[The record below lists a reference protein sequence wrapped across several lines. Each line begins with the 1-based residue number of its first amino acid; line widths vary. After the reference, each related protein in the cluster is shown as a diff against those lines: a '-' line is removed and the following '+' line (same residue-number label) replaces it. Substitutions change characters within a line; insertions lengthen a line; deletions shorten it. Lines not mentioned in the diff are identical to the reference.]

1 MGDQQK
7 APRYMT
13 QLLDA
18 LGWNQGTR
26 IPLAN
31 PDNQNLET
39 LLIDRQNEIQRLKEA
54 LTLQNQ
60 KTSDLNNYKQHVHTE
75 YQENTRLLFAHKQQ
89 LEQEVKLRQLSCND
103 SDSLA
108 RDITATNKQS
118 KDISERIDKYQ
129 ASITRL
135 LKKADSLKSEVCGE
149 RGALQEWR
157 AQLERNSGDISA
169 IEQFTKQDVSKAKA
183 LETKRQKLKVEHDH
197 MLDRLN
203 QLVSN
208 LSAEERACERISVQV
223 MEGMEQRRQMMVMW
237 TSAVENLRQRDTDIR
252 HIKEDYEVLQVE
264 ANNIADK
271 CREQQSFCDQ
281 QASNNAEAVRANMGL
296 AQQLSNL
303 RLVHQ
308 QLLDVN
314 ATLHSSAQCSQ
325 RELHSMHS
333 TLEKL
338 HMENRRIMEQQHRKD
353 VALKEIINKIKELKA
368 KLAESMDKT
377 KTSEQRAK
385 ELEVILQ
392 EEERY
397 ASNLTLNQQRA
408 MHCSF
413 VEQQKLLALKN
424 EEKLFNMHLKASK
437 AIVSK
442 LEKKQAEVLKNLQS
456 VKESLYN
463 ICYQVETIG
472 SQVSHMEG
480 AQSEREVSAEL
491 LAREN
496 RLLEVRARHAAR
508 AALLERHSAKLQD
521 DMRRLARE
529 LDHFVTTHVAL
540 QSRLRTSML
549 NVEGSEK
556 DLRASRVEWRRAR
569 VEEALTR
576 LRVAHA
582 SRALASLD
590 DRAYNADTQ
599 RLRLDAAMNE
609 RLVEIMARREMFS
622 VQVRALTEDCGKLRG
637 EIKEREN
644 RIDQLKKRYDIFIA
658 SLGKDESG
666 QQLSVTFFKIKFAAE
681 RAELRERGAA
691 LDADIGRQERDISAL
706 EATLRVVH
714 AAHTHFLHHIT
725 PLARDSQ
732 YCCTSRYCRVD
743 IGRQERDIS
752 ALEATLR
759 VVHAAHTH
767 FLHHIT
773 PLARD
778 SQYCCTSRYC
788 RVDIG
793 RQERDISALE
803 ATLRVVHAAHTH
815 FLHHITPLARDSQY
829 CCTSRYCRVDIG
841 RQERDISALEATLRV
856 VHAAHTHFLHHIT
869 PLARD
874 TPEIQELDELMKKY
888 YQVRDELKDLYNA
901 TASMELR
908 VQDASAR
915 ATALH
920 DKCKQLE
927 QRQADC
933 ENELDNL
940 KDRISKHEGRL
951 QNALD
956 VVKNNA
962 KRAKKIFDNV
972 DDWRIF
978 QLALWIRDYSEAA
991 SGALEALAET
1001 CAGVAAVY
1009 SHFAALVASADLQR
1023 YVTRHQRRLHL
1034 LVERL
1039 QADSRIGLPGDDEES
1054 VFSSSVSSLRSGMS
1068 ITSGTTKRLA
1078 AFRKTL
1084 ATKVQE
1090 PALIEDIPESALRSS
1105 VSLRVVTLGLE
1116 RPSVSG
1122 APSASGAR
1130 LGKAS
1135 R

>member
-1 MGDQQK
+1 MADQQK
-7 APRYMT
+7 APRYMSK
-13 QLLDA
+13 LLDA

-31 PDNQNLET
+31 PENQNLET

-54 LTLQNQ
+54 LTLQSQ

-103 SDSLA
+103 SDNLD

-129 ASITRL
+129 ASIARL

-223 MEGMEQRRQMMVMW
+223 MEGMEQRRQMMAMW

-271 CREQQSFCDQ
+271 CREQQSFCEQ
-281 QASNNAEAVRANMGL
+281 QASNNAEAARANMGL
-296 AQQLSNL
+296 AQQLSSL
-303 RLVHQ
+303 RLAHQ
-308 QLLDVN
+308 QLLDLN
-314 ATLHSSAQCSQ
+314 ATLHSSAQCAQ
-325 RELHSMHS
+325 RELHSMRA

-338 HMENRRIMEQQHRKD
+338 HAENRRIMDQQHRKGL
-353 VALKEIINKIKELKA
+353 ALKEILNKIKELKA
-368 KLAESMDKT
+368 KLTESMDKT

-385 ELEVILQ
+385 ELEAILQ

-397 ASNLTLNQQRA
+397 ASSLTVNQQRA

-413 VEQQKLLALKN
+413 VEQQRLLALKN

-442 LEKKQAEVLKNLQS
+442 LEKKQADVLRNLQT
-456 VKESLYN
+456 VKETLYN

-472 SQVSHMEG
+472 AQVSHMEG
-480 AQSEREVSAEL
+480 ARSEREASAEL

-508 AALLERHSAKLQD
+508 TALLERHSAKLQD
-521 DMRRLARE
+521 DMRRLARDLE
-529 LDHFVTTHVAL
+529 HFVTTHVAL
-540 QSRLRTSML
+540 QTRLRTSML
-549 NVEGSEK
+549 SVEGGEK
-556 DLRASRVEWRRAR
+556 ELRASRVEWRRER

-576 LRVAHA
+576 LRVAHT

-609 RLVEIMARREMFS
+609 RLVEIKARRDMFS

-644 RIDQLKKRYDIFIA
+644 RIDQLKKRYEIFIS
-658 SLGKDESG
+658 SLGKDDSG
-666 QQLSVTFFKIKFAAE
+666 QQLSVTFFKIKFASE

-714 AAHTHFLHHIT
+714 AAHAHFMHRIS
-725 PLARDSQ
+725 PLAQ
-732 YCCTSRYCRVD
+732 
-743 IGRQERDIS
+743 
-752 ALEATLR
+752 
-759 VVHAAHTH
+759 
-767 FLHHIT
+767 
-773 PLARD
+773 
-778 SQYCCTSRYC
+778 
-788 RVDIG
+788 
-793 RQERDISALE
+793 
-803 ATLRVVHAAHTH
+803 
-815 FLHHITPLARDSQY
+815 
-829 CCTSRYCRVDIG
+829 
-841 RQERDISALEATLRV
+841 
-856 VHAAHTHFLHHIT
+856 
-869 PLARD
+869 D
-874 TPEIQELDELMKKY
+874 TPEIHELDELTRKY
-888 YQVRDELKDLYNA
+888 YQVRDELKDLYSA

-940 KDRISKHEGRL
+940 KDRICKHEGRL

-962 KRAKKIFDNV
+962 KRAKKIFDHV

-991 SGALEALAET
+991 SGALEALVEA
-1001 CAGVAAVY
+1001 CAGAAAVY

-1023 YVTRHQRRLHL
+1023 HVARHQRRLQL

-1039 QADSRIGLPGDDEES
+1039 QADSHIGVPGDDEES
-1054 VFSSSVSSLRSGMS
+1054 VFSSSVSSMRSGMS
-1068 ITSGTTKRLA
+1068 VTSGTTKRLA

-1084 ATKVQE
+1084 AAKVKE
-1090 PALIEDIPESALRSS
+1090 PTLVEDLPESALRSS

-1116 RPSVSG
+1116 RPSC
-1122 APSASGAR
+1122 AP
-1130 LGKAS
+1130 
-1135 R
+1135 

>member
-1 MGDQQK
+1 MAEQQK

-31 PDNQNLET
+31 PDNQHLET
-39 LLIDRQNEIQRLKEA
+39 LLIDRQSEIQRLKEA

-75 YQENTRLLFAHKQQ
+75 YQENTRLLFGHKQQ

-103 SDSLA
+103 SDSLD

-118 KDISERIDKYQ
+118 KDISERVDKYQ
-129 ASITRL
+129 ASIARL

-183 LETKRQKLKVEHDH
+183 LQTKAQKLKVEHDH

-252 HIKEDYEVLQVE
+252 HIKEDYEVLEVE

-281 QASNNAEAVRANMGL
+281 QASNNAEAARINMGQ

-303 RLVHQ
+303 RLAYQ
-308 QLLDVN
+308 QLLDLN
-314 ATLHSSAQCSQ
+314 ATLHSSAHCSQ
-325 RELHSMHS
+325 RELHNMRK

-338 HMENRRIMEQQHRKD
+338 HMENRRIMEQQHRKG
-353 VALKEIINKIKELKA
+353 VALKEIVNKIKELKA
-368 KLAESMDKT
+368 KLTESTDKT

-385 ELEVILQ
+385 ELEAILQ

-442 LEKKQAEVLKNLQS
+442 LEKKQAEVLRNLQS

-521 DMRRLARE
+521 DMRRLARDLE
-529 LDHFVTTHVAL
+529 HFVTTHVAL
-540 QSRLRTSML
+540 QSRLRTSLL
-549 NVEGSEK
+549 NVEGGEK
-556 DLRASRVEWRRAR
+556 DLRASRVEWRRER

-576 LRVAHA
+576 LRVEHA

-609 RLVEIMARREMFS
+609 RLVEIMARRDMFS

-637 EIKEREN
+637 VIKEREN
-644 RIDQLKKRYDIFIA
+644 RIDQLKKRYDIFIG
-658 SLGKDESG
+658 SLGKDDSG

-691 LDADIGRQERDISAL
+691 LDADIRRQERDISAL
-706 EATLRVVH
+706 EATLRVVY
-714 AAHTHFLHHIT
+714 AAHTHFLH
-725 PLARDSQ
+725 
-732 YCCTSRYCRVD
+732 RV
-743 IGRQERDIS
+743 S
-752 ALEATLR
+752 
-759 VVHAAHTH
+759 
-767 FLHHIT
+767 
-773 PLARD
+773 
-778 SQYCCTSRYC
+778 
-788 RVDIG
+788 
-793 RQERDISALE
+793 
-803 ATLRVVHAAHTH
+803 
-815 FLHHITPLARDSQY
+815 
-829 CCTSRYCRVDIG
+829 
-841 RQERDISALEATLRV
+841 
-856 VHAAHTHFLHHIT
+856 

-874 TPEIQELDELMKKY
+874 TPEIQELEEVTKKY
-888 YQVRDELKDLYNA
+888 YQVRDELKHLYNE
-901 TASMELR
+901 TASTELR

-927 QRQADC
+927 QRQAEC

-940 KDRISKHEGRL
+940 KDRMCKHEGRL

-962 KRAKKIFDNV
+962 KRANKIFDNL
-972 DDWRIF
+972 DDWRLF

-1001 CAGVAAVY
+1001 CMGAAAVY
-1009 SHFAALVASADLQR
+1009 SHLAALVASSDLKR

-1039 QADSRIGLPGDDEES
+1039 QADSHIGVPGDDEES
-1054 VFSSSVSSLRSGMS
+1054 VFSSSVSSMRSGMS
-1068 ITSGTTKRLA
+1068 ITSGTTKRMA

-1090 PALIEDIPESALRSS
+1090 PTLVENLPESVLRSS

-1122 APSASGAR
+1122 APSTSGVR
-1130 LGKAS
+1130 LGKTS

>member
-1 MGDQQK
+1 MAHQQK

-13 QLLDA
+13 KLLDA

-54 LTLQNQ
+54 LSLQDQ
-60 KTSDLNNYKQHVHTE
+60 KTGDLNNYKQHVTTE

-89 LEQEVKLRQLSCND
+89 LEQEVKLRQLSVND
-103 SDSLA
+103 SDSLD

-129 ASITRL
+129 ASIARL
-135 LKKADSLKSEVCGE
+135 LKKADALKSEVCGE
-149 RGALQEWR
+149 QGALQEWR
-157 AQLERNSGDISA
+157 AQLERNHGDITA
-169 IEQFTKQDVSKAKA
+169 IEQFTKQDISKAKA

-237 TSAVENLRQRDTDIR
+237 ASAVENLRQRDTDIR
-252 HIKEDYEVLQVE
+252 HIREDYEVLQVE
-264 ANNIADK
+264 ANNITDK
-271 CREQQSFCDQ
+271 CREQQRFCDQ
-281 QASNNAEAVRANMGL
+281 QASNNAEAVRANTGL
-296 AQQLSNL
+296 AQELSNL
-303 RLVHQ
+303 RLTHQ
-308 QLLDVN
+308 QLLDLN
-314 ATLHSSAQCSQ
+314 ATLHSNVHCSQ
-325 RELHSMHS
+325 RELHNLRN

-338 HMENRRIMEQQHRKD
+338 HMENRRIMDQQHRKD
-353 VALKEIINKIKELKA
+353 VAIEEIVNKIKEVKA
-368 KLAESMDKT
+368 KLNESMDKT

-385 ELEVILQ
+385 ELEAILQ

-424 EEKLFNMHLKASK
+424 EERLFHMNLKASK

-442 LEKKQAEVLKNLQS
+442 LEKKRADVLRNLQN
-456 VKESLYN
+456 VKESLYI

-472 SQVSHMEG
+472 AQVSHMEG
-480 AQSEREVSAEL
+480 AQSEREMSAEL

-521 DMRRLARE
+521 DMRRLARDLE
-529 LDHFVTTHVAL
+529 QFVTTHVAL
-540 QSRLRTSML
+540 QSRLRTSLL
-549 NVEGSEK
+549 NVEGGEK
-556 DLRASRVEWRRAR
+556 DLRASRGEWRRDR

-609 RLVEIMARREMFS
+609 RLVEIMARRDMFS

-658 SLGKDESG
+658 SLGKDDSG

-714 AAHTHFLHHIT
+714 AAHTHFLHRIS
-725 PLARDSQ
+725 PLA
-732 YCCTSRYCRVD
+732 
-743 IGRQERDIS
+743 
-752 ALEATLR
+752 
-759 VVHAAHTH
+759 H
-767 FLHHIT
+767 
-773 PLARD
+773 
-778 SQYCCTSRYC
+778 
-788 RVDIG
+788 
-793 RQERDISALE
+793 
-803 ATLRVVHAAHTH
+803 
-815 FLHHITPLARDSQY
+815 
-829 CCTSRYCRVDIG
+829 
-841 RQERDISALEATLRV
+841 
-856 VHAAHTHFLHHIT
+856 
-869 PLARD
+869 D
-874 TPEIQELDELMKKY
+874 TPEIQELEELTKKY
-888 YQVRDELKDLYNA
+888 YEVRDELKDLYNA
-901 TASMELR
+901 TAATELR

-940 KDRISKHEGRL
+940 RDRISKHEGRL

-991 SGALEALAET
+991 SGALEALVET
-1001 CAGVAAVY
+1001 CVGAAAVY
-1009 SHFAALVASADLQR
+1009 SHLAALVASADLQR

-1039 QADSRIGLPGDDEES
+1039 QADSHIGVPGDDEES
-1054 VFSSSVSSLRSGMS
+1054 VFSSSMSSMRSGMS
-1068 ITSGTTKRLA
+1068 ITSGTTKRLT

-1084 ATKVQE
+1084 ATKIQE
-1090 PALIEDIPESALRSS
+1090 ATLVEDLPVSALRSS

-1116 RPSVSG
+1116 HPSLSC
-1122 APSASGAR
+1122 APSASGR
-1130 LGKAS
+1130 LGKTSTS